1 MSQMDKA
8 VEAIMKLFSQR
19 DDVLF
24 ELKQDKELFQAAN
37 AFKLAIIDFKRREH
51 IKLEEKREKEA
62 EGRALQLTL
71 NELKIVDVVKEDSP
85 SSRNTKYHA
94 TSKKIKP
101 QPKITVSTFAIE
113 IGVPVMTLL
122 DQFACAGIAKNGPED
137 MLSEKD
143 KSSLLEFLRQSHGA
157 ESHKQKITPPPMQS
171 ENIPAQSC
179 CKSSDSDKIAQ
190 GTVSLDTTDKSTL
203 AHTSYSPATN
213 SAPVRSIDYNWL
225 GKFKPFA
232 HQIKTT
238 EFLAH
243 HEKAFCLNDMG
254 TGKTLSVLWAY
265 DYLRGIG
272 KVQSMLIICPLSTM
286 VSTWQAEI
294 HRNFHLGS
302 KILHGVDGAAR
313 RKALH
318 QPANIYI
325 MNHDGMKVSGMVEAL
340 IARTDIDVVVI
351 DEIASFCNAGTA
363 RWKALKRIIEHK
375 KYLWGLTGTPIPNSP
390 TDAWAQCRLI
400 SPHLVP
406 PYFGRFRD
414 MVLRQVSNLKWVIRD
429 EALDVVQAAMQP
441 SIRYKREEC
450 IDLPPVVY
458 ETCNVEL
465 TGVQKVAYQQ
475 MLLQL
480 SAEVDGKIINA
491 VSARAKLTKLLQIAC
506 GAVIAN
512 ATGDDRIAFIPAE
525 NRLTLVKEIIEES
538 GGSVIVFVPFRG
550 VLTYVAEDLSK
561 DKDNKGFAVAVIHGG
576 VSKGERDR
584 IFDEFQNK
592 KTIRVLVSIPHAMS
606 HGLNLTAANT
616 IIWFGPI
623 HSNNVY
629 QQANARVS
637 RPGQRRKQLIV
648 NIEGTRAEQ
657 LIYKGLLERQRIQDL
672 LLEILSEKLT

>member
-1 MSQMDKA
+1 MAKLTEQEQQEIIRFMEAGKPLPDKFRF
-8 VEAIMKLFSQR
+8 L
-19 DDVLF
+19 LF
-24 ELKQDKELFQAAN
+24 ED
-37 AFKLAIIDFKRREH
+37 
-51 IKLEEKREKEA
+51 KREVIT
-62 EGRALQLTL
+62 Q
-71 NELKIVDVVKEDSP
+71 P
-85 SSRNTKYHA
+85 SSTCKGGDKL
-94 TSKKIKP
+94 SP
-101 QPKITVSTFAIE
+101 DLGGIT
-113 IGVPVMTLL
+113 PV
-122 DQFACAGIAKNGPED
+122 
-137 MLSEKD
+137 D
-143 KSSLLEFLRQSHGA
+143 KSLSTPMLVTKPLPISSLVYDW
-157 ESHKQKITPPPMQS
+157 P
-171 ENIPAQSC
+171 
-179 CKSSDSDKIAQ
+179 
-190 GTVSLDTTDKSTL
+190 
-203 AHTSYSPATN
+203 
-213 SAPVRSIDYNWL
+213 

-232 HQIKTT
+232 HQIETT

-286 VSTWQAEI
+286 VSTWQTEI

-325 MNHDGMKVSGMVEAL
+325 MNHDGVNIAGMVDAL

-351 DEIASFCNAGTA
+351 DEIASFRNAGTA
-363 RWKALKRIIEHK
+363 RWKALKRVTEHK
-375 KYLWGLTGTPIPNSP
+375 KYLWGLTGTPIPNFP

-414 MVLRQVSNLKWVIRD
+414 MVQRKVSNLKWVIRD

-458 ETCNVEL
+458 ETCTVEL

-491 VSARAKLTKLLQIAC
+491 VSARAKLTKLRQIAC

-512 ATGDDRIAFIPAE
+512 ATGDDRVAFIPAE
-525 NRLTLVKEIIEES
+525 NRLALVKEIIEEA

-561 DKDNKGFAVAVIHGG
+561 GFAVAAIHGG

-623 HSNNVY
+623 HSNDVY

-637 RPGQRRKQLIV
+637 RPGQLRKQLIV

-672 LLEILSEKLT
+672 LLEVLSEKLT